1 MLTLMKDPVL
11 LPGSGNIVDRIN
23 IKKHLL
29 NDERDPF
36 TRAPLKYTELVSQ
49 DALRN
54 EIEMWKKKRLEEL
67 KKGGK
72 EIKYGNIQKNKKE
85 KDEEI
90 AISNNFLDN
99 PN

>member
-1 MLTLMKDPVL
+1 MKDPVL

-29 NDERDPF
+29 IDERDPF

-72 EIKYGNIQKNKKE
+72 EIKYGNIQNNKKE